1 MNTPNQILRLNQMD
15 KLTNFIKKIIYFAI
29 LITTLAFCGC
39 AVNSVPVHVKEGRE
53 YGKIDEAFRHKWWN
67 YYKRGLSFAEG
78 EFYKE
83 AEADLRKAI
92 GRRMQDQRMA
102 RTYGMHFIDYFP
114 HRELGIIHY
123 LTNDLDTAGK
133 ELELSLEQFPSAKAR
148 FYLDRVRK
156 AIIEKQGAASP
167 PSLTLDFKT
176 NEIWTR
182 QDPVFISGIARDEN
196 YISEVTI
203 KGTPLFSEGSQKEFS
218 FRERLELS
226 QGRHEIEI
234 TAQNLPGR
242 KIRQKLIF
250 HIDREGPTVTI
261 EAVHPDSGNT
271 GGMRVSGSV
280 YDDAGVSELIINGQ
294 SIDIRQETEIF
305 FSESLLTDKSELEL
319 SASDRLGNRTTAK
332 IPLNSS
338 VVRDPSHQA
347 TGIPRPASPV
357 MLASVASD
365 ADRFFLSALFGPKD
379 KTAPDINLK
388 GWTDTQTVF
397 LEKIYLE
404 GKVSDESKIVG
415 LGVNGTPILRRE
427 GQLVFFGHLAELREG
442 RNEILIEARD
452 EAGNTAS
459 KRISVTRKIPKALQL
474 EERLS
479 ITVLPFEQSGEVSE
493 FSVSFQDNLINALVN
508 QNRFRM
514 IERTQLDMI
523 LREQKLSRTKLIDRD
538 TALKLGRLIAA
549 RSILTGSIVET
560 RTGIEIV
567 ARMVDT
573 ETSEILATQDVYNE
587 SKDLVALKTLSEGM
601 AVKFHRDFPLLDGL
615 VIQQK
620 GGYIFIDIGQ
630 DKVKLQRRFIAYRE
644 EPIKHPAT
652 GKILGAD
659 NVITGHVRV
668 TQVTTDLSKAKIL
681 NSNATVSIKPLD
693 KVIAE

>member
-1 MNTPNQILRLNQMD
+1 MNTPNQILKLNQMD
-15 KLTNFIKKIIYFAI
+15 NLTNFIKKMIYFAI

-39 AVNSVPVHVKEGRE
+39 AVNSIPTHVREGRE

-78 EFYKE
+78 EYYKE
-83 AEADLRKAI
+83 AEADLREAM

-114 HRELGIIHY
+114 HRELGIVHY
-123 LTNDLDTAGK
+123 LTQNFDTARK
-133 ELELSLEQFPSAKAR
+133 ELELSLNQFPSAKAR

-156 AIIEKQGAASP
+156 AIIGKQGKGASP

-176 NEIWTR
+176 DEIWTR
-182 QDPVFISGIARDEN
+182 LDPVFISGTARDEN
-196 YISEVTI
+196 YISEITI
-203 KGTPLFSEGSQKEFS
+203 RGTPLFSEGSQKEFF
-218 FRERLELS
+218 FRERLALP

-242 KIRQKLIF
+242 KTTQKVIF
-250 HIDREGPTVTI
+250 HIDREGPTITI
-261 EAVHPDSGNT
+261 EAVHIDVGDT
-271 GGMRVSGSV
+271 GGIKISGSA
-280 YDDAGVSELIINGQ
+280 YDDAGVSELSINGQ
-294 SIDIRQETEIF
+294 STDIRQETEIF
-305 FSESLLTDKSELEL
+305 FTESIMTDKSELEL
-319 SASDRLGNRTTAK
+319 SAKDRLGNRTTAK

-338 VVRDPSHQA
+338 VVRDLSQLSTDMPGS
-347 TGIPRPASPV
+347 V
-357 MLASVASD
+357 MLASAASD
-365 ADRFFLSALFGPKD
+365 TDSFFLSTIFGPKD
-379 KTAPDINLK
+379 KIAPDINLK

-397 LEKIYLE
+397 LKKIYLE
-404 GKVSDESKIVG
+404 GKVSDESKIVS

-427 GQLVFFGHLAELREG
+427 GQLVFFGHLAELSQG
-442 RNEILIEARD
+442 KNEILIEARD

-459 KRISVTRKIPKALQL
+459 KKISVTRKIPKALEL

-523 LREQKLSRTKLIDRD
+523 LREQKLSRTKLIDRN
-538 TALKLGRLIAA
+538 TALKLGNLIAA

-567 ARMVDT
+567 ARMIDT

-587 SKDLVALKTLSEGM
+587 LKDLVALKTLSEGM
-601 AVKFHRDFPLLDGL
+601 AIKFHRDFPLVDGL

-620 GGYIFIDIGQ
+620 GDYIFIDLGQ
-630 DKVKLQRRFIAYRE
+630 DMVKLQRRFIAYRE
-644 EPIKHPAT
+644 EPIKHPVT
-652 GKILGAD
+652 GKILGSD
-659 NVITGHVRV
+659 NVITGYMRV
-668 TQVTTDLSKAKIL
+668 TQVTKYLSKAKIL
-681 NSNATVSIKPLD
+681 DRDAASIKPLD